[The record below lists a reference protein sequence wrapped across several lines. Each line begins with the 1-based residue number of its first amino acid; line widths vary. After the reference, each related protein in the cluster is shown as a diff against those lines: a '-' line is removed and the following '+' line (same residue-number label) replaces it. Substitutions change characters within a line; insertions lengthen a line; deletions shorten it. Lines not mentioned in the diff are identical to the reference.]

1 MSDKNNSDS
10 QNTKTIYIPP
20 EARSQGNYNN
30 QPNRQPGHQGQPY
43 GAPGNYGNQP
53 NRQPSH
59 QGQPY
64 GNPGN
69 YGNQPNRQPGYQ
81 GQPYGAPGNYGNQQN
96 RQPGYQGQPYG
107 NHGNYGNQP
116 NRQPGYNGQPHGRDP
131 YYDEPPRRKPPKSK
145 GDHKNSQKNHPSG
158 KKRSSPGKRPKKKRS
173 SFISRFIL
181 SLIIIFLLIFGIYSC
196 TAVSL
201 IKKMEFVESSG
212 RSRSGDALSKSYV
225 TNVLLIGTDGRTESE
240 TGRSDTMI
248 LASVNSKTNKI
259 SLISFMR
266 DCYVDIPGYGWDKL
280 NASYSFGGA
289 DLLMDTLERN
299 FGIRIDDYISVNF
312 VSFANI
318 VDSVGGIKID
328 ISDAEANEINTILQA
343 EVNDIMGDDVFDD
356 LLSGGGELKLN
367 GKQALSYARIR
378 YVGNADFER
387 TERQRKVI
395 ELIMNKMKTMN
406 PSIMSNISKSV
417 MPGVSTNMTAGELYA
432 FSLRVPFLLGYD
444 RQQLQIPAEG
454 TYYGSSTSSGD
465 ALIVEFDSNY
475 DIIYDTAFSSQ

>member
-1 MSDKNNSDS
+1 
-10 QNTKTIYIPP
+10 
-20 EARSQGNYNN
+20 
-30 QPNRQPGHQGQPY
+30 
-43 GAPGNYGNQP
+43 
-53 NRQPSH
+53 
-59 QGQPY
+59 
-64 GNPGN
+64 
-69 YGNQPNRQPGYQ
+69 
-81 GQPYGAPGNYGNQQN
+81 
-96 RQPGYQGQPYG
+96 
-107 NHGNYGNQP
+107 
-116 NRQPGYNGQPHGRDP
+116 
-131 YYDEPPRRKPPKSK
+131 
-145 GDHKNSQKNHPSG
+145 
-158 KKRSSPGKRPKKKRS
+158 
-173 SFISRFIL
+173 
-181 SLIIIFLLIFGIYSC
+181 
-196 TAVSL
+196 
-201 IKKMEFVESSG
+201 
-212 RSRSGDALSKSYV
+212 
-225 TNVLLIGTDGRTESE
+225 
-240 TGRSDTMI
+240 MI

>member
-1 MSDKNNSDS
+1 
-10 QNTKTIYIPP
+10 
-20 EARSQGNYNN
+20 
-30 QPNRQPGHQGQPY
+30 
-43 GAPGNYGNQP
+43 
-53 NRQPSH
+53 
-59 QGQPY
+59 
-64 GNPGN
+64 
-69 YGNQPNRQPGYQ
+69 
-81 GQPYGAPGNYGNQQN
+81 
-96 RQPGYQGQPYG
+96 
-107 NHGNYGNQP
+107 
-116 NRQPGYNGQPHGRDP
+116 
-131 YYDEPPRRKPPKSK
+131 
-145 GDHKNSQKNHPSG
+145 
-158 KKRSSPGKRPKKKRS
+158 
-173 SFISRFIL
+173 
-181 SLIIIFLLIFGIYSC
+181 
-196 TAVSL
+196 
-201 IKKMEFVESSG
+201 MEFVESSG